1 MLLLHYSPEGH
12 HLPITLGAPSVDY
25 SRRNYHPKHHHVVK
39 SLNTHT
45 HTDRHV
51 HRQPGEVQPLQE
63 TTEFFFFS
71 FDISTSLMGY
81 TGAWSWSMFFGSA
94 QNRTHYSSWDLTGPK
109 HNRKIILPVLPDRL
123 PVINPRA
130 QFPWQEHDLLTH
142 PGFVTSHN
150 VHLLF
155 HKTATVDPCLLCVH
169 RAILCTYP
177 FCGHLLTHTL

>member
-1 MLLLHYSPEGH
+1 MCTGSQERC
-12 HLPITLGAPSVDY
+12 SQW
-25 SRRNYHPKHHHVVK
+25 
-39 SLNTHT
+39 SL
-45 HTDRHV
+45 R
-51 HRQPGEVQPLQE
+51 GSSAFPLQE
-63 TTEFFFFS
+63 TTEVFFFS

-94 QNRTHYSSWDLTGPK
+94 QNRTYYSSWDLTGPK

-169 RAILCTYP
+169 GAILCTYP